1 MTNDN
6 VTTVSRDLADVTKT
20 DDLDRD
26 DLVTVAKLLEM
37 IIVLNDSLPEVC
49 LDFYSLLTE

>member
-37 IIVLNDSLPEVC
+37 IIVLNGSLPEVC
-49 LDFYSLLTE
+49 